1 MVFEGDAGVRGL
13 VLLRSQR
20 QEEEYLQEGPVHNS
34 SGIMMALKSGS

>member
-20 QEEEYLQEGPVHNS
+20 QEEYLQEGPVHNS
-34 SGIMMALKSGS
+34 SGIMMALKSGSS